1 MLYLLVCEL
10 AGSAIAFH
18 SLGPEHM
25 WIGIT
30 IGLLIGFFFIM
41 IETLMKDFT
50 IRGFSKAI
58 FGLVIGFFGA
68 WLLAS
73 VKLAEL
79 FNVTFHGVIQH
90 PDDFVLTFNV
100 CLYATLGFLGTVLA
114 LRSSKEDFAVIIP
127 YVRFRQETQKG
138 KPLLLDTDD
147 IQVIRGEALALAEE
161 VTGESSRDVNY
172 IIPRF
177 VLEELQ
183 LMSNSP
189 SSGRS
194 QRGQRGLDSLEEL
207 RNSPLIRIT
216 IHDATPDST
225 DDSHNAILMQ
235 ISRMLNAKLLTTDD
249 NLTKVARLQNITTL
263 NINDLSAALK
273 PKVTVGSHLQLAIVR
288 PGKEDHQGVGYLP
301 DGTMIVVNQA
311 ISKIGNTLNVT
322 VISTINT
329 SAGMMVFAE
338 IDDKS

>member
-18 SLGPEHM
+18 SLGPENM
-25 WIGIT
+25 WIGISL
-30 IGLLIGFFFIM
+30 GLLFGFFFIM
-41 IETLMKDFT
+41 IESLMKDFS
-50 IRGFSKAI
+50 IRGFSRAI

-79 FNVTFHGVIQH
+79 FTVTFQGLIQR

-114 LRSSKEDFAVIIP
+114 LRSNQDDFAVIIP

-138 KPLLLDTDD
+138 KPLLLDTD
-147 IQVIRGEALALAEE
+147 VITDGRLPALLNS
-161 VTGESSRDVNY
+161 GFLDKNL

-183 LMSNSP
+183 LMTHSP

-216 IHDATPDST
+216 IHDATPDSS
-225 DDSHNAILMQ
+225 DDTNNAVLIQ
-235 ISRMLNAKLLTTDD
+235 ISRMLNAKLLTTDN
-249 NLTKVARLQNITTL
+249 NLTKVARLQNVSTL
-263 NINDLSAALK
+263 NVNDLASALK
-273 PKVTVGSHLQLAIVR
+273 PKITVGVQLQLAIVR
-288 PGKEDHQGVGYLP
+288 TGKEDHQGVGYLP

-311 ISKIGNTLNVT
+311 VSKIGSTLNVT

-338 IDDKS
+338 IDV

>member
-114 LRSSKEDFAVIIP
+114 LRSNKEDFAVIIP

-138 KPLLLDTDD
+138 KPLLLDTD
-147 IQVIRGEALALAEE
+147 VITDGRLPALLNS
-161 VTGESSRDVNY
+161 GFLDKNL

-225 DDSHNAILMQ
+225 DDTHNAILMQ

>member
-18 SLGPEHM
+18 SLGPEHL

-30 IGLLIGFFFIM
+30 VGLLTGFFFIM
-41 IETLMKDFT
+41 MESLMKQLT
-50 IRGFSKAI
+50 IRVFSRSI
-58 FGLVIGFFGA
+58 FGLTIGLFCA
-68 WLLAS
+68 WLLTS

-79 FNVTFHGVIQH
+79 FNVTFQGIIQR
-90 PDDFVLTFNV
+90 PEDFVLIFNV

-114 LRSSKEDFAVIIP
+114 LRSSQEDFAVIIP

-138 KPLLLDTDD
+138 KPLLLDTD
-147 IQVIRGEALALAEE
+147 VITDGRLPSLIGSGFLDKNL
-161 VTGESSRDVNY
+161 V
-172 IIPRF
+172 IPRF

-183 LMSNSP
+183 LMTNSP

-194 QRGQRGLDSLEEL
+194 QRGQRGLDCLDEL
-207 RNSPLIRIT
+207 RNSPSIRVT
-216 IHDATPDST
+216 IHDATPEST
-225 DDSHNAILMQ
+225 DDTHDAMLMQ
-235 ISRMLNAKLLTTDD
+235 ISRMLHAKLLTTDN

-263 NINDLSAALK
+263 NINDLSTALK
-273 PKVTVGSHLQLAIVR
+273 PKVTVGAKLQLAIVR

-311 ISKIGNTLNVT
+311 ISKIGKTLNVT

-329 SAGMMVFAE
+329 SAGMMVFSE
-338 IDDKS
+338 IDENN